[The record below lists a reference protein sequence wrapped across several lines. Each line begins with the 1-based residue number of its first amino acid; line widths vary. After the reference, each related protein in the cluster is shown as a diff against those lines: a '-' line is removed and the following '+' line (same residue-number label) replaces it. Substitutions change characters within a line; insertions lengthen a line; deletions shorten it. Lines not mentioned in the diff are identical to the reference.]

1 MTATLN
7 QAPVARS
14 LARYRWAVASR
25 CLAASVGAY
34 ALAAAAAAFLAQ
46 LLLRDGVGRSDA
58 VAIATMLAFVLQLCG
73 AIWVFAVASAWKAWG
88 GIVVP
93 AALLALGLWLYG
105 GAA

>member
-46 LLLRDGVGRSDA
+46 LLRDGVGRSDA